1 MIRPLVRLQSWVG
14 QSLERRIAAY
24 AMIGMLAV
32 SLVLG
37 LLSVLGT
44 LSLLVRQFEQE
55 ALHRLDRAAS
65 QLELKLSVFDKSLN
79 DLAANPLLG
88 QNDDGGANVA
98 PDSVTG
104 ARFDTFFT
112 VNLAPGT
119 YTTSVMA
126 YSNFAVGPNL
136 ANGFSGGG
144 SFTDFTGN
152 RRTNQW
158 AFDILN
164 VESAVLGGVPEPTTW
179 AMLVLGFG
187 MLGAGMRASRKRS
200 QLSVNYA

>member
-1 MIRPLVRLQSWVG
+1 MKRH
-14 QSLERRIAAY
+14 
-24 AMIGMLAV
+24 
-32 SLVLG
+32 
-37 LLSVLGT
+37 LLSISAFAL
-44 LSLLVRQFEQE
+44 LS
-55 ALHRLDRAAS
+55 AWPAA
-65 QLELKLSVFDKSLN
+65 
-79 DLAANPLLG
+79 AANFSFTGSLSDPNEEQFFNFVVGAPSTVTLRTWSYAGGVNAAGQTIDRGGFDPILALFGPTGALLG
-88 QNDDGGANVA
+88 QNDDGGSNVA

-112 VNLAPGT
+112 INLAPGT

-126 YSNFAVGPNL
+126 YSNFALGPNL

-144 SFTDFTGN
+144 NFTDVTGN

-164 VESAVLGGVPEPTTW
+164 VESAVVSGVPEPTTW

-187 MLGAGMRASRKRS
+187 LVGAGMRASRRRS